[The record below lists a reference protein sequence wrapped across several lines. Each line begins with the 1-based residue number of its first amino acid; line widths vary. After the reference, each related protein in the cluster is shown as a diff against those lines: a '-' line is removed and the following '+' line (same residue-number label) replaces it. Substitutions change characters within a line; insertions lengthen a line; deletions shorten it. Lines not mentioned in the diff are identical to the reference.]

1 MEIQLPDET
10 QQGSLER
17 GLSGRY
23 ALNLGDWLS
32 EAWGRVSGNKGT
44 IWLAMLLYVGL
55 AFLIG
60 LFFGL
65 LGGTPQDVEQP
76 GDLSLVSIIG
86 DLVSAIVLMPMAVG
100 FALFA
105 TAIALGYRPNPKSL
119 FGWYDHTLKIVLT
132 GVLMNLLILLG
143 LLLFVL
149 PGIYLAVSYQIALPL
164 LVDKQLGPWQALE
177 TSRKIIWHNWFTV
190 FVFDVLAVLLV
201 VLSTA
206 LLGIPLIWVVPLL
219 VIAFG
224 ILYRTL
230 AGIEV
235 ATLQRVL
242 AEDR

>member
-1 MEIQLPDET
+1 MEIQLPDDS
-10 QQGSLER
+10 QQGSTER
-17 GLSGRY
+17 GLAGDY
-23 ALNLGDWLS
+23 DLQLGAWLS
-32 EAWGRVSGNKGT
+32 EAWDKVAGNKGT
-44 IWLAMLLYVGL
+44 VWLAMLFYVGL

-65 LGGTPQDVEQP
+65 LDGTPSDPEALEAP
-76 GDLSLVSIIG
+76 SLISIIG

-100 FALFA
+100 LAFVA
-105 TAIALGYRPNPKSL
+105 TALALGYTPNPKSL
-119 FGWYDHTLKIVLT
+119 FGWYDQTLKIVLT

-177 TSRKIIWHNWFTV
+177 TSRKVIGHSWFKV
-190 FVFDVLAVLLV
+190 FVFDLIAIVLVG
-201 VLSTA
+201 LSMA
-206 LLGIPLIWVVPLL
+206 LFGIPLIWVVPFL

-230 AGIEV
+230 VGIETP
-235 ATLQRVL
+235 TLQRTL
-242 AEDR
+242 AQDR